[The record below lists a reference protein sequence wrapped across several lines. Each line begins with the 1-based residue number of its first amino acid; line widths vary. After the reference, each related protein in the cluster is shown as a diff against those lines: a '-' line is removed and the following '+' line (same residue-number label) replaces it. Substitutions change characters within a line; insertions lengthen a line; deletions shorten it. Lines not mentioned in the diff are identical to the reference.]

1 VLVAN
6 KARFSRKEN
15 LSKLVARIWREYYI
29 LVVFAVMLVISAQL
43 TPTFF
48 SWVNLLNVLKQSAVP
63 GMIALAMLIVII
75 GGGIDLSVGSLMA
88 AAGVLSVGW
97 QRFMPLPVAIIA
109 AIAVAGAGGLTN
121 GVFIARRNMPPF
133 VATLGMMAV
142 ARGLVYIYTHGG
154 PIQITY
160 PEKFGVLGRG
170 EFGHLPVI
178 VLSWLLVS
186 AIVGVMLT
194 RTTFGRTITSI
205 GSNRA
210 AVYLSGIN
218 VLRNT
223 TATYVLSGLLC
234 GLAGVYLSSRI
245 TVGTPLMGV
254 GAELEAIAAVVI
266 GGARLSGG
274 RGTVW
279 GTMIGVLILGL
290 ISNTLN
296 LIGVNM
302 YYQDVARGGVILL
315 ALMFRGGE

>member
-1 VLVAN
+1 
-6 KARFSRKEN
+6 
-15 LSKLVARIWREYYI
+15 
-29 LVVFAVMLVISAQL
+29 
-43 TPTFF
+43 
-48 SWVNLLNVLKQSAVP
+48 
-63 GMIALAMLIVII
+63 
-75 GGGIDLSVGSLMA
+75 
-88 AAGVLSVGW
+88 
-97 QRFMPLPVAIIA
+97 VAILA

-121 GVFIARRNMPPF
+121 GIFIARRNMPPF

-160 PEKFGVLGRG
+160 PEQFGVLGRG
-170 EFGHLPVI
+170 ALGHLPVI
-178 VLSWLLVS
+178 VLSWFLISV
-186 AIVGVMLT
+186 IVGVMLT

-223 TATYVLSGLLC
+223 AATYVLSGFLC
-234 GLAGVYLSSRI
+234 GIAGVYLSSRI

-315 ALMFRGGE
+315 VLMFRGVE

>member
-1 VLVAN
+1 MSVTN
-6 KARFSRKEN
+6 KAQLSRGES
-15 LSKLVARIWREYYI
+15 LGKLIAHVWREYYI
-29 LVVFAVMLVISAQL
+29 LVVFAVMLIISAQIS
-43 TPTFF
+43 PNFF
-48 SWVNLLNVLKQSAVP
+48 SWVNLVNILKQSSVP
-63 GMIALAMLIVII
+63 GMIALAMLVVII

-88 AAGVLSVGW
+88 VAGVLSVGW
-97 QRFMPLPVAIIA
+97 QRFMPLPVAVLA
-109 AIAVAGAGGLTN
+109 AIAVACMGGLTN
-121 GVFIARRNMPPF
+121 GIFIARRNMPPF
-133 VATLGMMAV
+133 IATLGMMAV
-142 ARGLVYIYTHGG
+142 ARGLVYVYTHGG

-160 PEKFGVLGRG
+160 PEQFGFLGRG
-170 EFGHLPVI
+170 ELGPVPVI
-178 VLSWLLVS
+178 VVSWLLIS
-186 AIVGVMLT
+186 ALVGIMLT

-218 VLRNT
+218 VLRHIT
-223 TATYVLSGLLC
+223 VTYVLSGLLC

-254 GAELEAIAAVVI
+254 GAELEAIAAVAI
-266 GGARLSGG
+266 GGARMSGG

-302 YYQDVARGGVILL
+302 YYQDVARGVVILL
-315 ALMFRGGE
+315 ALVFRGRE